1 MTMVIRNR
9 SESESGRLSEFR
21 ERQLMA
27 EIVDGSELAFQALAS
42 ELRPLIISMVR
53 RTLGSGSEV
62 DDVCQT
68 VLLSIWKGA
77 ARWEPAKGRVSTWVA
92 SIARNRA
99 IDHVR
104 KASRAAAMRE
114 RLSTEAAALAPPKFV
129 PTADDELLRTEACR
143 ATRRALRELAPEQRQ
158 VLELAYLEGLTQI
171 EVAERTGLPL
181 GTTKARIRRGMM
193 ILRRNLP
200 CRLVA

>member
-1 MTMVIRNR
+1 MKMVIRDR

-27 EIVDGSELAFQALAS
+27 EIVAGSEPAFQALVS

-68 VLLSIWKGA
+68 VLLSLWEGA

-114 RLSTEAAALAPPKFV
+114 RLSADAAVLAPTKFA
-129 PTADDELLRTEACR
+129 PTADDELLRAEARR
-143 ATRRALRELAPEQRQ
+143 ATRRALCELAPEQRQ

-181 GTTKARIRRGMM
+181 GTAKARIRRGML

-200 CRLVA
+200 RRLVA